1 MTNDQTPHREE
12 ESQTAPPRPAPRIG
26 PWSLGIGH
34 LRKLSARARRLGR
47 LARKE
52 LMESLRDRRTLLTL
66 ILMPLLLYPLL
77 GLAVGQLPREGPVYR
92 LGFQDEDEA
101 NAVRGYLEKGEQVL
115 VREGVFLAH
124 SSKDSP
130 PPTASLS
137 LLLPRLDLFV
147 GSDVE
152 EAVLRGSVDV
162 GLRTRPPGPF
172 AVRGGSPLAVDLD
185 LFYREDSP
193 GGREAVRHVQ
203 RVCEAAN
210 GRFLGDTLRVLGVRQ
225 RSAPVRPRATA
236 LHPPDAQQPSSFR
249 TLVPLIL
256 ILMTI
261 TGAVYPAIDL
271 TAGERERGTLEI
283 LMAAPLPRLSL
294 LLAKYTAVMTVAMLT
309 ALVNLAS
316 MAVTLWYLEKQG
328 AGSGSGGRLLGEGSL
343 TPLLFLEVF
352 GLLLL
357 FAAFFSGVLLALT
370 SFARSFKE
378 AQAYLIPLMLLS
390 LLPGMLSLVPGLR
403 LAGPLLLVPLLN
415 VVLLARDL
423 LAGNAEPLAAL
434 VVVVST
440 LAYALGAIA
449 LAARL
454 FGAEAVR
461 GSQGSWFAWFRPRQ
475 R

>member
-1 MTNDQTPHREE
+1 MTDLPVPMQL
-12 ESQTAPPRPAPRIG
+12 SPA
-26 PWSLGIGH
+26 
-34 LRKLSARARRLGR
+34 ARARRLVR

-66 ILMPLLLYPLL
+66 FLMPLLLYPLL
-77 GLAVGQLPREGPVYR
+77 GLAVGQLLREGRRDESGPVYR
-92 LGFQDEDEA
+92 LGFQDEKEA
-101 NAVRGYLEKGEQVL
+101 EAIRDYLRKGEQL
-115 VREGVFLAH
+115 LLHEGVFLAH

-130 PPTASLS
+130 PTASSS
-137 LLLPRLDLFV
+137 LPLPRLDSFL
-147 GSDVE
+147 GPDVE
-152 EAVLRGSVDV
+152 EEVLRGNVDV
-162 GLRTRPPGPF
+162 NLQTRPPGPF
-172 AVRGGSPLAVDLD
+172 AVRSDRPLAVELE
-185 LFYREDSP
+185 LSYREDSAA
-193 GGREAVRHVQ
+193 GREAVRHVQ
-203 RVCEAAN
+203 RLCEAAN
-210 GRFLGDTLRVLGVRQ
+210 ARYLADALRSRGVPQ
-225 RSAPVRPRATA
+225 RTAAVRTTATA
-236 LHPPDAQQPSSFR
+236 LHPPDARKPSSFR

-294 LLAKYTAVMTVAMLT
+294 LLAKYAAVMTVAMLT

-316 MAVTLWYLEKQG
+316 MTATLWYLEKQG
-328 AGSGSGGRLLGEGSL
+328 LGSGTGGRLLGEGSL
-343 TPLLFLEVF
+343 SPLLFLEVF

-390 LLPGMLSLVPGLR
+390 LLPGMLSLVPGLH
-403 LAGPLLLVPLLN
+403 LSGPLLLVPLLN

-423 LAGNAEPLAAL
+423 LAGNAEPLAAV

-461 GSQGSWFAWFRPRQ
+461 GSHGGWFTRLGRGQ
-475 R
+475 K